1 MADFNTTVEITE
13 SSEDDYILLR
23 HEGRDRKQ
31 KRDVFAAGISNARW
45 RKDVNYEKGS
55 IVVASD
61 FQAYVALA
69 ASGVDFLQP
78 EDPVANLGKW
88 QLVVN
93 KPDEYF
99 INVPDDEVVSD
110 GEEFLVNKS
119 GETHKYDQD
128 TLTASVANGRWVSTA
143 QYKAGSEVVHGTEKY
158 LALSDNTNVT
168 PSFANRATWF
178 KLKRYVD
185 TTGMIHLYTSTLAPA
200 GRLLKANGAVI
211 SRSQFPE
218 LFAKIGTIYGAGNGT
233 TTFNLPDLRGEF
245 MRFYDDGRGVDAGRG
260 LGGVQM
266 DSFKSHLHENTG
278 SISSTNLGTKTS
290 NTTGNHNH
298 SGTVSSEGNHYHQ
311 TLSNATASPSSSS
324 NITSANYIA
333 KGTSGGG
340 GFDEKYVLRAAGSP
354 PSRGRSSTTGAHTH
368 TLSINS
374 NGNHSHTVNIGTH
387 GHTLT
392 LNNSA
397 TGSTETRPRNVA
409 LVAYIEY

>member
-1 MADFNTTVEITE
+1 MADFNTTVEITA

-45 RKDVNYEKGS
+45 RNDVNYLKGS

-61 FQAYVALA
+61 LQAYVALET
-69 ASGVDFLQP
+69 SGVDFLQP
-78 EDPVANLGKW
+78 EDPVDNLGKW

-110 GEEFLVNKS
+110 GEEFLVSK
-119 GETHKYDQD
+119 GGKTHKYDQD
-128 TLTASVANGRWVSTA
+128 TLGASVSNSRWISTA
-143 QYKAGSEVVHGTEKY
+143 QYKAGSEVVYGTEKY
-158 LALSDNTNVT
+158 LALSDNTNVV
-168 PSFANRATWF
+168 PSFANRVKWF

-185 TTGMIHLYTSTLAPA
+185 TTGMVHLYTSTLAPV
-200 GRLLKANGAVI
+200 GRLLKANGAEVG
-211 SRSQFPE
+211 RTQFPE
-218 LFAKIGTIYGAGNGT
+218 LYAIIGTIYGNGNGT

-245 MRFYDDGRGVDAGRG
+245 MRFYDDGRGIDAGRG

-278 SISSTNLGTKTS
+278 SISNTDLGTKTS
-290 NTTGNHNH
+290 NSTGSHNH
-298 SGTVSSEGNHYHQ
+298 SGTADSAGSHSHSINGRNKEGRDTQLAWIGSFSGVY
-311 TLSNATASPSSSS
+311 TARD
-324 NITSANYIA
+324 T
-333 KGTSGGG
+333 GTSG
-340 GFDEKYVLRAAGSP
+340 
-354 PSRGRSSTTGAHTH
+354 AHSH
-368 TLSINS
+368 SLSINS
-374 NGNHSHTVNIGTH
+374 NGNHTHTVNIGTH

-392 LNNSA
+392 LNNAA
-397 TGSTETRPRNVA
+397 TGGTETRPRNVA

>member
-45 RKDVNYEKGS
+45 RNDVNYERGS

-61 FQAYVALA
+61 LQAYVALA

-143 QYKAGSEVVHGTEKY
+143 QYKAGSEVVYGTEKY

-185 TTGMIHLYTSTLAPA
+185 TTGMIHLYTSTLAPV
-200 GRLLKANGAVI
+200 GRLLKANGAEV
-211 SRSQFPE
+211 SRTQFPE

-245 MRFYDDGRGVDAGRG
+245 MRFYDDGRGIDAGRG

-278 SISSTNLGTKTS
+278 SISNTNLGTKTS
-290 NTTGNHNH
+290 NTTGNHSHSGSANSSGNHRH
-298 SGTVSSEGNHYHQ
+298 SGTLYGNGEDERRSHP
-311 TLSNATASPSSSS
+311 SASDYTVTGRTY
-324 NITSANYIA
+324 NTNY
-333 KGTSGGG
+333 
-340 GFDEKYVLRAAGSP
+340 AGS
-354 PSRGRSSTTGAHTH
+354 HTH
-368 TLSINS
+368 SLSINS
-374 NGNHSHTVNIGTH
+374 NGNHRHTVNIGSH

-392 LNNSA
+392 LNNAA
-397 TGSTETRPRNVA
+397 TGGSETRPRNVA